1 MPKAKLIF
9 VVSSIIIIVLL
20 LVYKLSTHALNQT
33 RPGKAEIIEQEQS
46 SDDASDGP
54 ANELTKN
61 SAKPAPEAHT
71 QVEIEASQDIL
82 VCGIEPQ
89 QQDEAYHV
97 MVADYLNALDN
108 AVMYEQKLA
117 YTLFGDY
124 QTLANEADRFPLLI
138 NFDKSFPQ
146 TPLVLMDALNIC
158 ATSLRPE
165 CTDEFVE
172 YAISADYQNGAMWF
186 NAALLHA
193 SKGNDDGVFE
203 MIAGIEKAN
212 VFNERRGE
220 RITVFVD
227 ALSASPASHFARNL
241 MHGLG
246 IEAARTLGFAPIT
259 NWCKEGANEVQ
270 KASACLSLG
279 RNMESRGKE
288 AIFKLIGIAIQRFV
302 YEAEQNFEAIEQLEQ
317 RSTSIRNMYEPD
329 DSAKTFDLLMNDE
342 KRMRQW
348 LVNIDSMGE
357 SAATQALIDEARKVS
372 RYIGQAYCGK

>member
-1 MPKAKLIF
+1 M
-9 VVSSIIIIVLL
+9 
-20 LVYKLSTHALNQT
+20 
-33 RPGKAEIIEQEQS
+33 RPSNAEIIEQEQS

-61 SAKPAPEAHT
+61 SIKPAPEAHT

-82 VCGIEPQ
+82 VCGIEQQ

-97 MVADYLNALDN
+97 MVADYLSAFDN

-212 VFNERRGE
+212 IFNERRGE

-227 ALSASPASHFARNL
+227 ALSALPASHFASNL

-246 IEAARTLGFAPIT
+246 VEAARTLGFAPIT

-372 RYIGQAYCGK
+372 RYIGQAYCDK